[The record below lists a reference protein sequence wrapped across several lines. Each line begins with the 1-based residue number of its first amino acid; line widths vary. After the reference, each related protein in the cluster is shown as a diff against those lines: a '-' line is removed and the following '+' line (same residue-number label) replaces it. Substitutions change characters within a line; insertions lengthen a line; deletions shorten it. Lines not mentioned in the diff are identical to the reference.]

1 MADGYIEFSTKL
13 DNSDLEKQLK
23 EAERDIQ
30 KLKKQLEQKESAR
43 NALVESLLEADE
55 ALKVT
60 EGNIDQLKAKLQE
73 IVEANLSGQM
83 DDVAAAG
90 KYKMVSAELEEQQAL
105 YEKQLAAVTDIANK
119 GAQTEQEIAETNEKL
134 EAATQNAQRLGD
146 EYARAYSKGASNFNS
161 GLDAISAKFSQLMAF
176 ITGKLK
182 SLFVFSFI
190 LAGLAALKSYIMSSV
205 KASDEFAAATNNLKA
220 VLAGLAT
227 PILNIVIPAFTA
239 MVRVVSTVLITLAR
253 LVDSIFKTNF
263 VGMIADAQANMAA
276 SAGAEQAAT
285 DATDANTKARKRN
298 TKALKEAA
306 RWLAAFDELNLA
318 GKQNDD
324 DYNDPL
330 GGVGGGGGGGGVG
343 TPDWAGI
350 DVGKIDSTLA
360 EIMLILGAALLAV
373 GAILAFSGINIPMGL
388 TLMAI
393 GAAMI
398 YTAATEQWGT
408 LPAEVQEAITG
419 ALVIT
424 GIVMLVIGA
433 VLAFAL
439 HSPLGVG
446 LMAAGAMMLWSAVA
460 LNWNSMPEEIQGA
473 VEGCMVV
480 LGGALL
486 VIGAILTFTMAAAPL
501 GIGLMVLG
509 AATLA
514 GVVALKWDSMP
525 EQMKKTVEDI
535 AGIVGSALLAL
546 GAILTAV
553 GGVAAPLGVGLL
565 LLGAASL
572 ASSVALQ
579 WDTMPQ
585 EVRDMWSTIGAIIGA
600 GLIVLGIICCFT
612 TVGIPLGLALILA
625 GAGSL
630 AAVVAVNFDAI
641 RQKVAEIW
649 TGLKSWFAT
658 NVAPIFT
665 VQFWRDKFKSIANG
679 LISALN
685 TGLFGVGTFINSVVD
700 GISSILDFFGVQGWS
715 FWISIPQIPYLAE
728 GAVIPANRQ
737 FMAVLGDQSHGTNLE
752 APESL
757 IRQIV
762 AEETGRQIMAAMQ
775 MNQQGSGDVTLV
787 LQVGSEELAR
797 ATSKGSASLARR
809 GQLNTSMA
817 FL

>member
-23 EAERDIQ
+23 EAERDIA
-30 KLKKQLEQKESAR
+30 KLKKQLEQKESTR

-146 EYARAYSKGASNFNS
+146 EYARAYTKGASNFGS
-161 GLDAISAKFSQLMAF
+161 GVDAISAKFAQMMTF

-182 SLFVFSFI
+182 SLFVFSVI
-190 LAGLAALKSYIMSSV
+190 LAGLAAIKSYIMSSV
-205 KASDEFAAATNNLKA
+205 KASDEFAAAANNLKA

-263 VGMIADAQANMAA
+263 VGAIADAQASMAA

-298 TKALKEAA
+298 TKALKEAV

-318 GKQNDD
+318 GKQDDD

-330 GGVGGGGGGGGVG
+330 DSVGGGGGGGGGVG
-343 TPDWAGI
+343 TPSWDGIDTAGI
-350 DVGKIDSTLA
+350 DATLA
-360 EIMLILGAALLAV
+360 EIMVILGAALLAV

-398 YTAATEQWGT
+398 YTAAQEQWGL
-408 LPAEVQEAITG
+408 LPAEVQDAITG
-419 ALVIT
+419 ALVFT

-433 VLAFAL
+433 VIAFATAN
-439 HSPLGVG
+439 PLGIG
-446 LMAAGAMMLWSAVA
+446 IMAAGAALLWSAVA
-460 LNWNSMPEEIQGA
+460 LNWDYLPQEIQDA
-473 VEGCMVV
+473 VAGCMVILSV
-480 LGGALL
+480 ALL
-486 VIGAILTFTMAAAPL
+486 VIGAILTFTAAMAPL
-501 GIGLMVLG
+501 GVALMALG
-509 AATLA
+509 AASLA
-514 GVVALKWDSMP
+514 AVVALKWDSMP

-535 AGIVGSALLAL
+535 TTIVGVALLCV
-546 GAILTAV
+546 GAILALVSPVT
-553 GGVAAPLGVGLL
+553 APLGVGLL
-565 LLGAASL
+565 LIGAAAL
-572 ASSVALQ
+572 AASVALQ
-579 WDTMPQ
+579 WDSMPQ
-585 EVRDMWSTIGAIIGA
+585 EVRNTWSIIGAIIGA
-600 GLIVLGIICCFT
+600 GLIVLGVILVVT
-612 TVGIPLGLALILA
+612 GVGLPLGLALIIA

-630 AAVVAVNFDAI
+630 AAAVAVNFDAI
-641 RQKVAEIW
+641 KEKVAEIW
-649 TGLKSWFAT
+649 DGIKSWFAS
-658 NVAPIFT
+658 NVAPVFT
-665 VQFWRDKFKSIANG
+665 VGFWQDKFRSIANG

-685 TGLFGVGTFINSVVD
+685 TGLFGVQTFINSIVD
-700 GISSILDFFGVQGWS
+700 GISSILNFFGVQGWS
-715 FWISIPQIPYLAE
+715 FWIRIPQIPYLAE
-728 GAVIPANRQ
+728 GAVIPPNRE
-737 FMAVLGDQSHGTNLE
+737 FLAVLGDQRSGTNIE

-762 AEETGRQIMAAMQ
+762 REESGAGGQVEALLYQ
-775 MNQQGSGDVTLV
+775 MVEL
-787 LQVGSEELAR
+787 LQR
-797 ATSKGSASLARR
+797 GSAIYVDGQVLGKVAYSEIASLQRM
-809 GQLNTSMA
+809 GGV
-817 FL
+817 